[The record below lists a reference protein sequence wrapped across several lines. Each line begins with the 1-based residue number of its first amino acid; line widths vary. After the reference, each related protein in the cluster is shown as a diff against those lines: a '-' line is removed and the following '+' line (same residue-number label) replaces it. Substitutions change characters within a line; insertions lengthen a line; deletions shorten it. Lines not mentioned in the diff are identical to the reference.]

1 MKIKALIKKK
11 FESKYISYLRNKF
24 VFTGI
29 LFFIYAVF
37 LDDHDIFSII
47 SHKNKLNKIEVAK
60 KGILSNYKKT
70 KFTLDQLKYPS
81 ELERY
86 AREEKYFKKENEDI
100 FVVTYE

>member
-1 MKIKALIKKK
+1 MKIKTLIKNKIDSK
-11 FESKYISYLRNKF
+11 FIGYLRNKF

-29 LFFIYAVF
+29 LFFIYAIF

-47 SHKNKLNKIEVAK
+47 SHKKKLNKIEIAK
-60 KGILSNYKKT
+60 KEILSNYKKT
-70 KFTLDQLKYPS
+70 KFTLDQLKYSS

>member
-1 MKIKALIKKK
+1 MKIKTFIKNKIDNK
-11 FESKYISYLRNKF
+11 FIGYLRNKF
-24 VFTGI
+24 VLTGI

-47 SHKNKLNKIEVAK
+47 SHKKKLNKIEIAK
-60 KGILSNYKKT
+60 KEILSNYKKT
-70 KFTLDQLKYPS
+70 KFTLDQLKYSS

-86 AREEKYFKKENEDI
+86 AREEKYFKKDNEDI